1 VFYIHQPGESKQV
14 EGHLRSCLKI
24 DSTVQK
30 QVAPSLCATY
40 AIMTLKKPIFKAP
53 DALDNGGQV
62 CDFKRRPGRVLLL
75 FIMARDGLVGPA
87 DHLFKPLSGK
97 RQFPTDTSSA
107 GTLDT
112 RKWTKAHLRLWSLS
126 RAISPTRNYA

>member
-1 VFYIHQPGESKQV
+1 MLLIMEGKFAISKGDRGEF
-14 EGHLRSCLKI
+14 L
-24 DSTVQK
+24 
-30 QVAPSLCATY
+30 
-40 AIMTLKKPIFKAP
+40 
-53 DALDNGGQV
+53 
-62 CDFKRRPGRVLLL
+62 VLLL

-97 RQFPTDTSSA
+97 RQFPTDT

-126 RAISPTRNYA
+126 RAISPTRNYT